1 MKILLAVDGSDCSNA
16 AVEEVAR
23 RSWPAGSAI
32 KVLSAVE
39 LPFIPTTETWSLPE
53 SYYSQLEQVSREQ
66 ARAAISH
73 AVMKLQADR
82 ETPLEIQTAIIN
94 GQAKD
99 VILDEAA
106 AWRADLIVLGSHGYR
121 GWQRFLLGSVS
132 QAVVSHAP
140 CSVEIVRSRTDGK

>member
-16 AVEEVAR
+16 AVEEVVR
-23 RSWPAGSAI
+23 RPWPAGSSI
-32 KVLSAVE
+32 KVLCAVE
-39 LPFIPTTETWSLPE
+39 LPFIPTTETWALPE

-73 AVMKLQADR
+73 AVTKLQAER

-140 CSVEIVRSRTDGK
+140 CSVEIVRSRAEVK

>member
-23 RSWPAGSAI
+23 RPWPAGSAI
-32 KVLSAVE
+32 KVLCAVE
-39 LPFIPTTETWSLPE
+39 LPFTPTAETWSLPE
-53 SYYSQLEQVSREQ
+53 SYYSQLEQSSREQ

-73 AVMKLQADR
+73 AVTKLQAER
-82 ETPLEIQTAIIN
+82 VTPLEIQTAILI

-106 AWRADLIVLGSHGYR
+106 AWHADLVVLGSHGYR
-121 GWQRFLLGSVS
+121 GWRRFLLGSVS

-140 CSVEIVRSRTDGK
+140 CSVEIVRKPAEGK